1 MMRRTITLLALAA
14 LPVTS
19 AAIGAQDMIHV
30 RDLTIEDKAIPV
42 RLMGYGLV
50 IGLDG
55 TGDKSSGGKS
65 GGKDQPLRP
74 VATLGEQNGAKH
86 PEPRQHRRQ
95 YGGDGEIDNERD
107 EQEFVATENQ

>member
-1 MMRRTITLLALAA
+1 MMRRACGLLGILMLLARATA
-14 LPVTS
+14 
-19 AAIGAQDMIHV
+19 GAQDMIHV

-65 GGKDQPLRP
+65 GGMTVKARLPP
-74 VATLGEQNGAKH
+74 
-86 PEPRQHRRQ
+86 
-95 YGGDGEIDNERD
+95 I
-107 EQEFVATENQ
+107 